1 METDPA
7 GLKRIIAFIE
17 LVQRAREAGSKPHFV
32 ATPTEQGDN
41 IHVVVTIDGERLD
54 AGLFFWDI
62 SFLQAKGLV
71 YALDD
76 DDIALGITIA
86 DGIADEAATIL
97 AFAKTEL
104 EKLGDE

>member
-1 METDPA
+1 MESDPA

-32 ATPTEQGDN
+32 TTPTEQGDN

-62 SFLQAKGLV
+62 GFLQTKGLV

-76 DDIALGITIA
+76 DDIALGITVA
-86 DGIADEAATIL
+86 DGIIDEAETIL
-97 AFAKTEL
+97 TFANTEL
-104 EKLGDE
+104 TNLGGV

>member
-1 METDPA
+1 MESDPA
-7 GLKRIIAFIE
+7 GLKRIITFLE
-17 LVQRAREAGSKPHFV
+17 LLQRAKAAKIKATSV
-32 ATPTEQGDN
+32 TTPTEQGDN

-62 SFLQAKGLV
+62 GFLQAKGLV

-76 DDIALGITIA
+76 DDIALGITVT
-86 DGIADEAATIL
+86 DGIIDEAETIL

>member
-1 METDPA
+1 MESDPA

-32 ATPTEQGDN
+32 TTPTEQGDN

-62 SFLQAKGLV
+62 GFLQTNGLV

-76 DDIALGITIA
+76 DDIALGITVA
-86 DGIADEAATIL
+86 DGIIDEAETIL
-97 AFAKTEL
+97 TFANTEL
-104 EKLGDE
+104 TNLGGV